1 MFREIAFNRVCEE
14 IKQRMESNKEFDYSK
29 AFHSIDDWSYGYI
42 DRKNLKSFLRKHGH
56 LATNEEV
63 MSIIRRMDMDADA
76 RISKQEFIESVKP
89 EEPYSKMM
97 KRITQSAQK
106 RKNVSFNHSKN
117 ASKMINKDDLLKLT
131 DN

>member
-1 MFREIAFNRVCEE
+1 
-14 IKQRMESNKEFDYSK
+14 MESTKEFDPNQ

-63 MSIIRRMDMDADA
+63 LAIIRRMDIDADA
-76 RISKQEFIESVKP
+76 RISKQEFIEGIKP

-97 KRITQSAQK
+97 KRNASSVK
-106 RKNVSFNHSKN
+106 RVRRVSFSLAKN
-117 ASKMINKDDLLKLT
+117 ASKHYHKDDLLKLT
-131 DN
+131 ND